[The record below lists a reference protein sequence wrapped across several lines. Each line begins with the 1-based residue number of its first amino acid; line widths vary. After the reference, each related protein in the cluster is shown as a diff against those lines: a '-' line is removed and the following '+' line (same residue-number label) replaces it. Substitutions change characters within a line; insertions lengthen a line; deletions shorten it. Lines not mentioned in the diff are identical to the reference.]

1 MVYCIGQAADLI
13 PTVKDIDIKGGT
25 IVRKITALLI
35 TAFGD
40 RLRQF
45 TPLQGPEASGKA
57 QQLSIE
63 VSDGNIKVDNDLV
76 DADEDMSG
84 TEEGMTGLPV
94 PVLKTR
100 NEMMK
105 K

>member
-35 TAFGD
+35 TVFGD
-40 RLRQF
+40 HLRQF
-45 TPLQGPEASGKA
+45 TPVQGPKSGGKA
-57 QQLSIE
+57 QQLSIQ
-63 VSDGNIKVDNDLV
+63 VSDGNVKVDNDLV
-76 DADEDMSG
+76 DADVDMSG
-84 TEEGMTGLPV
+84 TEEGVTGLLV

-100 NEMMK
+100 EEMMK